1 VQRLNA
7 QAAELERPAVVERL
21 VLVGGLRRAVHV
33 DRRPCGSRQPAVAR
47 HVVGMGVG
55 LEHVLDRDTQ
65 VAREQQAYAERV
77 SGLPILVVSD
87 RHLSKDGRKSMGP
100 VRATP
105 SAGLT
110 LADPVAAHP
119 RP

>member
-21 VLVGGLRRAVHV
+21 V
-33 DRRPCGSRQPAVAR
+33 
-47 HVVGMGVG
+47 
-55 LEHVLDRDTQ
+55 
-65 VAREQQAYAERV
+65 
-77 SGLPILVVSD
+77 PILVVSD